1 MESTLYLSESAGLL
15 ISAFINTS
23 SSDAKFGC
31 AIYKVSVSPFNDKI
45 LVKDIADFRSDY
57 EKNGPMV
64 EGIIPKEAI

>member
-1 MESTLYLSESAGLL
+1 LIDLSEKIGRNL
-15 ISAFINTS
+15 AFEQTQYLRTLKK
-23 SSDAKFGC
+23 D
-31 AIYKVSVSPFNDKI
+31 VKI